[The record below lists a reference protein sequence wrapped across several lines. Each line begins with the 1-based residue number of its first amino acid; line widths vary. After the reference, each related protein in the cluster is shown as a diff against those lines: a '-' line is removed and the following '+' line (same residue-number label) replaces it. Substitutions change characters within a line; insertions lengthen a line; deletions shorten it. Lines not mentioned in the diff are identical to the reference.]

1 MTGNRSGLTLLEV
14 VVVLFC
20 IGIVMGLL
28 IPAVNSPDR
37 GGRRNQCSIQL
48 KNLGLA
54 VIQYEN
60 TRKKLPGWAMEFG
73 HFGWDPETE
82 TVLSPLI
89 DPSADSPE
97 ASSRNLSPHRKIGPW
112 AVALLPWLD
121 AQPTYEHW
129 TEDRY
134 PILTRAEGSTTG
146 FSGKGFHPLAAPN
159 LAIMQCPTDPTQ
171 SEDDGRNSYV
181 ANAGVFF
188 PPRDMITGQ
197 HAIFHPGG
205 TTKTVTFAESMSNEF
220 GAFGNQVSARLESS
234 AEDEHVPIAKP
245 IRLEDFRDGAGNT
258 VLFSESLHALSWHRS
273 GFVNDEDLIFENH
286 PDEVLYPT
294 LSRFTNTMVWHGV
307 DWSNGKQ
314 PREIHRI
321 NGERTLT
328 ETMQMSRTNVADLA
342 RPSSAHAAGVNAA
355 MADGG
360 TRFISETIDMR
371 VWQSLMTPRGHEPI
385 SEDEI

>member
-1 MTGNRSGLTLLEV
+1 MTGNRSGLTLLDV

-20 IGIVMGLL
+20 IGIVMALL
-28 IPAVNSPDR
+28 IPAVSTPR
-37 GGRRNQCSIQL
+37 IYARMNQCRTKI
-48 KNLGLA
+48 KNLSLA
-54 VIQYEN
+54 AIQYEN
-60 TRKKLPGWAMEFG
+60 TKGEMPGWVMEFG

-82 TVLSPLI
+82 TVLSPLR
-89 DPSADSPE
+89 DPTAE
-97 ASSRNLSPHRKIGPW
+97 WHEGSSQNLAPHRKIGTW

-146 FSGKGFHPLAAPN
+146 FSGQGFHPLAAPN

-188 PPRDMITGQ
+188 PPRDMIAGQ

-220 GAFGNQVSARLESS
+220 GVFGNQVSARLESS

-245 IRLEDFRDGAGNT
+245 IRLDDFRDGAGNT

-294 LSRFTNTMVWHGV
+294 LSRFTNAMVWHGV
-307 DWSNGKQ
+307 DWSNDKQ
-314 PREIHRI
+314 PRDIHRI
-321 NGERTLT
+321 NGERALT
-328 ETMQMSRTNVADLA
+328 ETMQMSRTNAADLA
-342 RPSSAHAAGVNAA
+342 RPSSAHAEGVNVS

-371 VWQSLMTPRGHEPI
+371 VWQALMTPRGREPI
-385 SEDEI
+385 SDDER

>member
-14 VVVLFC
+14 AVVLIC
-20 IGIVMGLL
+20 IVIVMALL
-28 IPAVNSPDR
+28 LPAINGPHS
-37 GGRRNQCSIQL
+37 GRRNQCSTQI
-48 KNLGLA
+48 KNLSLA
-54 VIQYEN
+54 AIQYSAA
-60 TRKKLPGWAMEFG
+60 KDQLPGWAMEFG

-82 TVLSPLI
+82 TVLSSLV

-97 ASSRNLSPHRKIGPW
+97 ANSQNLSPHRKIGTW

-129 TEDRY
+129 TEDRF
-134 PILTRAEGSTTG
+134 PILTQAEGSTTG
-146 FSGKGFHPLAAPN
+146 FSGQGFHPLAAPN

-188 PPRDMITGQ
+188 PPNDMISGQ
-197 HAIFHPGG
+197 HAIFHPDG
-205 TTKTVTFAESMSNEF
+205 TTKTVTFAESMSKQF
-220 GAFGNQVSARLESS
+220 GALGNQVSARLERSD
-234 AEDEHVPIAKP
+234 AEARVPIAKP
-245 IRLEDFRDGAGNT
+245 IQLDDIRDGAGNT

-273 GFVNDEDLIFENH
+273 GFVNDEDLTFENH

-307 DWSNGKQ
+307 DWSNNKQ

-321 NGERTLT
+321 NGERALT
-328 ETMQMSRTNVADLA
+328 ETMQMNSTNAADLA
-342 RPSSAHAAGVNAA
+342 RPSSAHIEGVNAA

-360 TRFISETIDMR
+360 TRFISETIDHR
-371 VWQSLMTPRGHEPI
+371 VWQSLMTPRGREPI
-385 SEDEI
+385 SDDAM